1 MRAAPI
7 FRSSRSPLAVGVR
20 SRKISR
26 TELTNYIIS
35 KQTNS
40 KIIITSTIHF
50 FFKSSHGSTY
60 GFILNMSLTPMPSLC
75 LFLSVTSLSL
85 VQVMCTRSGVAPAAL
100 SFIVEWDA
108 VFLSWISWAWTEDG
122 QIKKKVVVVFI
133 TSSFFSDFYWWN
145 IGFPLKSSGS
155 SGETLI

>member
-26 TELTNYIIS
+26 TELTNYIIN

-50 FFKSSHGSTY
+50 FFKIELWIYLRFHIKHVFNSHAFSVSVPLSDQFVFGPGHVYPIWCGSCSFVIHCRMRRCVSVVDQLGLNGGRTDKKK
-60 GFILNMSLTPMPSLC
+60 GCCSFHNILV
-75 LFLSVTSLSL
+75 LF
-85 VQVMCTRSGVAPAAL
+85 R
-100 SFIVEWDA
+100 
-108 VFLSWISWAWTEDG
+108 FLLMKHWIST
-122 QIKKKVVVVFI
+122 
-133 TSSFFSDFYWWN
+133 
-145 IGFPLKSSGS
+145 
-155 SGETLI
+155 